1 MTYLRYKG
9 YIGTIE
15 PQLEANTL
23 FGKLAF
29 IRDVVTYEAM
39 TIKEL
44 EQEFK
49 NSVDTYLLTCEELGR
64 EPNKP
69 CKGSFNVRTGESLH
83 RSAVI
88 AAQGESLN
96 AFVCDAIREKIQRIH
111 PELVER

>member
-15 PQLEANTL
+15 PELESNTL

-29 IRDVVTYEAM
+29 IRDVVTYEA
-39 TIKEL
+39 TTLKAL

-49 NSVDTYLLTCEELGR
+49 TSVDEYLRTCEELGR

-83 RSAVI
+83 RAAVI
-88 AAQGESLN
+88 AAEGESLN
-96 AFVCDAIREKIQRIH
+96 AFVCDAIREKIQRVH